1 MNKRLCTFIVLTLIT
16 IGCSKQ
22 SPSKSSTATYTAGNE
37 TELRDGAMRVNQLK
51 QELLD
56 RRFRVT
62 STTASESMDRFTL
75 RGDYGTLKD
84 AEITLWIGKKLEMKE
99 PHLSAGVQASLPNPT
114 AEQEFDK
121 LDAHLKSVIQGK

>member
-1 MNKRLCTFIVLTLIT
+1 MNKRLCIFIALTLIT

-75 RGDYGTLKD
+75 RGDYGALKD
-84 AEITLWIGKKLEMKE
+84 AEELLKVKDADKDALEAK
-99 PHLSAGVQASLPNPT
+99 AQALMT
-114 AEQEFDK
+114 APVW
-121 LDAHLKSVIQGK
+121 SVA